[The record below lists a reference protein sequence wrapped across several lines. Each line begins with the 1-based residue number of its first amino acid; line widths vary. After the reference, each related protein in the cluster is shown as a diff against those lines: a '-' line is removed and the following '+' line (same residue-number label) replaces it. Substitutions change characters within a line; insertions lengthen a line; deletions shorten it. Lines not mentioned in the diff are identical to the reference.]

1 MASSRFDPRALETP
15 LRPLDQLPR
24 NLWQPSIINSVGALP
39 SRLQGIGMLRR
50 ALAQGQLPEA
60 PFTLWPTEPLA
71 GPLMRALSDLRLP
84 VYCRGSPTLTDQVV
98 RSLLGHVDRMID
110 LLDQFSSGAAAEK
123 IAEAF
128 VTDWQ
133 ERTDEIHEIQYIFDD
148 LGALVGL
155 DNWDTSKGLLR
166 REGRQALLR
175 TRRLL
180 EDMPELREL
189 IRKLGRAQASEELD
203 DSRPPTTAMM
213 EKTRQLTAELR
224 EIFLPDAATETR
236 GIMRSGNLARM
247 LPSESV
253 WLMHP
258 KLKLIWSARLLER
271 TLLTY
276 EDDDRAME
284 TVWVEREQWQPSTQP
299 RPERK
304 LEMGPLIVCVD
315 TSGSMQGG
323 REQVA
328 KAVVLEA
335 MRLANLQKRPCYLYT
350 FSGPGEVIERPL
362 ALDADGLDD
371 LVEFLTQG
379 FHGGTDISDPIERAV
394 RKIHESG
401 WELADLVIASDGEF
415 SVTLE
420 VEQLVKDAQQILG
433 LRVQGI
439 LINERQTAGMRQVCS
454 DIFRFEHWRRYA
466 QAEANP
472 QAHKSF
478 TETFFPNALNPPGTA
493 A

>member
-1 MASSRFDPRALETP
+1 MEHPRFDPHALETP

-24 NLWQPSIINSVGALP
+24 SLWQQSIINSVGALP

-50 ALAQGQLPEA
+50 ALVQGQVPEA
-60 PFTLWPTEPLA
+60 PHISWPIEPLA
-71 GPLMRALSDLRLP
+71 GPLMRALTDLRLA
-84 VYCRGSPTLTDQVV
+84 VYCRGSPTLTDQVT
-98 RSLLGHVDRMID
+98 RSLLGHADRMID
-110 LLDQFSSGAAAEK
+110 LLDQFSPEAAAEK

-128 VTDWQ
+128 VADWQ

-148 LGALVGL
+148 LGSLVGL

-189 IRKLGRAQASEELD
+189 IRKLGRAQASDELD

-213 EKTRQLTAELR
+213 EKTRQLTPELR
-224 EIFLPDAATETR
+224 EVHLPDAATETR

-284 TVWVEREQWQPSTQP
+284 TIWVERDQWQPSTTP

-379 FHGGTDISDPIERAV
+379 FHGGTDIGDPIERAV
-394 RKIHESG
+394 SKIHESG

-415 SVTLE
+415 SVTPE
-420 VEQLVKDAQQILG
+420 VEQSVKDAQQNLG

-454 DIFRFEHWRRYA
+454 HVFRFEHWRRYA
-466 QAEANP
+466 QTEANP

-493 A
+493 M